1 MTIDMKGYTA
11 TIGLEVHA
19 HLKTNTKMFSA
30 SINNPHDAEA
40 NHTISPIDLAHPG
53 TLPTINKKAVEH
65 MVRMGLAVG
74 GTVANFTEFD
84 RKHYFYPDI
93 PKGYQISQY
102 KYPIVSGGSLAGF
115 ALTRIH
121 LEEDT
126 ATSKH
131 FDDYSLIDF
140 NRAGA
145 PLLELVTEP
154 VLHSAEDVMTF
165 AKELQLLL
173 RYLGAGD
180 ANIERG
186 EMRIE
191 VNLSVSKT
199 DELGVKNEV
208 KNIGSISAAGKAVEY
223 EIQRQIEVLE
233 SGGTLKQETH
243 GWNDQ
248 QQITIPQRSKEDAKD
263 YRYFPEPDLPKL
275 YLHELFDL
283 EKMKSELPELPTD
296 KRARYATEFGI
307 KSEDIESYISNRDMA
322 DFFEKVVADF
332 SEKNEKLIT
341 MTSNYI
347 TSDIMGNLNN
357 PNIKHFGRRDEGKD
371 RNQTFLDSERVRDI
385 WNQLEPNYFAELINM
400 FYIGELNSRGVK
412 DIIPQIMEFSCSPRE
427 IAEEQGLLQQNDT
440 AALEVIVDKI
450 INDNPEQVAE
460 FKAGKDTLM
469 KFFVG
474 MAMKETKGSGNPQ
487 ILTQLFI
494 QKLQ

>member
-74 GTVANFTEFD
+74 GTIANFTEFD

-131 FDDYSLIDF
+131 FDDHSLIDF

-154 VLHSAEDVMTF
+154 VMHSAEDVMTF

-223 EIQRQIEVLE
+223 EIQRQIQVLE

-283 EKMKSELPELPTD
+283 QKMKSELPELPAD
-296 KRARYATEFGI
+296 KRARYAMEFGI
-307 KSEDIESYISNRDMA
+307 KSEDIESYVNNPDMA
-322 DFFEKVVADF
+322 AFFEEVIESLDD
-332 SEKNEKLIT
+332 KNSTIIAT
-341 MTSNYI
+341 TSNYI
-347 TSDIMGNLNN
+347 TSDIIGIL
-357 PNIKHFGRRDEGKD
+357 KSDEFKNQEMNVWKD
-371 RNQTFLDSERVRDI
+371 LDP
-385 WNQLEPNYFAELINM
+385 QMFAKLMNM
-400 FYIGELNSRGVK
+400 VDRGELGSRGAK
-412 DIIPQIMEFSCSPRE
+412 DLLLHMIKEGGDPEVL
-427 IAEEQGLLQQNDT
+427 AEEQGLLQQNDT
-440 AALEVIVDKI
+440 GTLEAIVEI
-450 INDNPEQVAE
+450 IIENNPSQVAE
-460 FKAGKDTLM
+460 YKAGKDTLM

-487 ILTQLFI
+487 ILTELFTK
-494 QKLQ
+494 KLQ

>member
-19 HLKTNTKMFSA
+19 HLKTNTKMFSS

-53 TLPTINKKAVEH
+53 TLPTINKQAIEH

-74 GTVANFTEFD
+74 GTIANFTEFD

-102 KYPIVSGGSLAGF
+102 KYPIVSGGKLAGF
-115 ALTRIH
+115 DLTRIH

-199 DELGVKNEV
+199 DKLGIKNEV

-223 EIQRQIEVLE
+223 EIQRQIAVLE

-248 QQITIPQRSKEDAKD
+248 KQVTIPQRSKEDAKD

-283 EKMKSELPELPTD
+283 EKMKSALPELPAD
-296 KRARYATEFGI
+296 KRIRYAKDFGI
-307 KSEDIESYISNRDMA
+307 KSEDIESYITNPEMGE
-322 DFFEKVVADF
+322 FFEMTV
-332 SEKNEKLIT
+332 EKFPKGDKKIAIA
-341 MTSNYI
+341 SNYI
-347 TSDIMGNLNN
+347 TSDIIGVLNSS
-357 PNIKHFGRRDEGKD
+357 ELKD
-371 RNQTFLDSERVRDI
+371 KKIDVWGTLAIDNFRKLVTMVDSE
-385 WNQLEPNYFAELINM
+385 EL
-400 FYIGELNSRGVK
+400 GSRGAK
-412 DIIPQIMEFSCSPRE
+412 DLLVHMIQHGGDPEVLAQ
-427 IAEEQGLLQQNDT
+427 EQGLLQQNDT
-440 AALEVIVDKI
+440 GALEAIVDSI
-450 INDNPEQVAE
+450 INDNPAQVAE

-487 ILTQLFI
+487 ILTELFI
-494 QKLQ
+494 KKLE

>member
-53 TLPTINKKAVEH
+53 TLPTINKQAVEH
-65 MVRMGLAVG
+65 MVRVGLAVG
-74 GTVANFTEFD
+74 GDIANFTEFD

-223 EIQRQIEVLE
+223 EIKRQIEVLE
-233 SGGTLKQETH
+233 SGGSLKQETH

-248 QQITIPQRSKEDAKD
+248 LQKTTPQRSKEDAKD

-283 EKMKSELPELPTD
+283 EKKKSALPELPAD
-296 KRARYATEFGI
+296 KRVRYATEFGV
-307 KSEDIESYISNRDMA
+307 KSEDIESYINNPEMA
-322 DFFEKVVADF
+322 AFFEQVIESFDD
-332 SEKNEKLIT
+332 KNPALIAT
-341 MTSNYI
+341 TSNYV
-347 TSDIMGNLNN
+347 TSDIIGILKTDEFKNN
-357 PNIKHFGRRDEGKD
+357 NTNVWK
-371 RNQTFLDSERVRDI
+371 TLD
-385 WNQLEPNYFAELINM
+385 PNM
-400 FYIGELNSRGVK
+400 FAKLMKMLDRGELGSRGAK
-412 DIIPQIMEFSCSPRE
+412 DLLLHMIKEGGDPEVL
-427 IAEEQGLLQQNDT
+427 AEEQGLLQQNDT
-440 AALEVIVDKI
+440 GALEAIVNMI
-450 INDNPEQVAE
+450 IENNPSQVAD
-460 FKAGKDTLM
+460 FKAGKENLM

-487 ILTQLFI
+487 ILTELFSK
-494 QKLQ
+494 KLQ